1 MERRKRDEFE
11 LWLKK
16 QLYTKTKKVGT
27 RNWWEVDK
35 TKRVESLNRQKAEEK
50 LMIKMMIRDFR
61 CWKKKFADVELKW
74 IRDCFW

>member
-50 LMIKMMIRDFR
+50 LMIKMIRDFR